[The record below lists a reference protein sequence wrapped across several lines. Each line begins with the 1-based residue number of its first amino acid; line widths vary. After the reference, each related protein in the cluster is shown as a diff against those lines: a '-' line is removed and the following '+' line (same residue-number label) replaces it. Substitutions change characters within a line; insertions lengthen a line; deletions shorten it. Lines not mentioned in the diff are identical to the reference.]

1 MTWGKFA
8 SILGLAGALAVDSVR
23 SDYPEGVAELV
34 ETFGLLVE
42 QQLGEWILT
51 EGGGWEGFI
60 KLNVY
65 KATLPPVPR
74 TIIIIFIAA
83 IVTYFLFR
91 SVAFIAGNILSADSD
106 QLLPYQLSN
115 QWKLTSSVLSHCP
128 KPNSPTHFIQ
138 LSMEF

>member
-83 IVTYFLFR
+83 IVTYFLIR
-91 SVAFIAGNILSADSD
+91 SVAFIAGTIFSDDSD
-106 QLLPYQLSN
+106 QQLHQLSN
-115 QWKLTSSVLSHCP
+115 RWKLTSSVLSHCP
-128 KPNSPTHFIQ
+128 KPNSPTQFIQ
-138 LSMEF
+138 LSIEF